1 MRILFVLTLLS
12 LIFNISLA
20 QDDFDTLVRPKV
32 SVVFKG
38 NKRTKASYLS
48 RFIQSSEKVPTLQ
61 IDSALLQEDLRRLRT
76 LPGIMSAQGQ
86 VNKSDTLVEMIFEVE
101 ERWTL
106 LPVGDF
112 GISQDNYWIGAGAM
126 EYNALG
132 KGIYL
137 YGYIQYKTPFAL
149 RAIIRFPYILGSNFG
164 AAYQAQYFEAY
175 ENTSQLNYDTYRFE
189 EHRLSGRYEL
199 VYEKELLFGVAHTI
213 EKIES
218 KNEII
223 DMKKSVRV
231 LAEVKF
237 QHLNYKHFL
246 IDGWK
251 NNFIFSYRIPYTHQK
266 TSIDFYDEL
275 RYYKTCHRLNLAC
288 RLAYGLSTEEE
299 SYYMPYVIDNYKNIR
314 GSGYRAYKGNQL
326 AMLNVEGR
334 FTLYHNDIG
343 GIQAIAFTDM
353 AKISSWIAF
362 STDHLN
368 ESLIYAGPGLRF
380 IYKKAYNAVLS
391 IDYGFDLA
399 FPEHGGIVIGWGQY
413 F

>member
-1 MRILFVLTLLS
+1 
-12 LIFNISLA
+12 
-20 QDDFDTLVRPKV
+20 
-32 SVVFKG
+32 
-38 NKRTKASYLS
+38 
-48 RFIQSSEKVPTLQ
+48 
-61 IDSALLQEDLRRLRT
+61 
-76 LPGIMSAQGQ
+76 LPGIMSARGQ
-86 VNKSDTLVEMIFEVE
+86 VNKSDTLVELIFQVE

-112 GISQDNYWIGAGAM
+112 GISHDNYWIGVGAM

-137 YGYIQYKTPFAL
+137 YGYLQYKTPFAL
-149 RAIIRFPYILGSNFG
+149 QAIVRFPYILGSNFG
-164 AAYQAQYFEAY
+164 AVYQAQYFEAH

-199 VYEKELLFGVAHTI
+199 VYEKNLQLGVAHTI

-218 KNEII
+218 KSEIV
-223 DMKKSVRV
+223 DVKKSIRI

-237 QHLNYKHFL
+237 QHLNYRHFL

-251 NNFIFSYRIPYTHQK
+251 NNFIFSYRIPYTSQK

-275 RYYKTCHRLNLAC
+275 RYYKTFRRLNLAC
-288 RLAYGLSTEEE
+288 RLAFGLSTEEE
-299 SYYMPYVIDNYKNIR
+299 SYYMPYIIDNYKNIR
-314 GSGYRAYKGNQL
+314 GSGYRSYKGNQL

-334 FTLYHNDIG
+334 FTLYQNAIG
-343 GIQAIAFTDM
+343 GIQTIVFTDM

-391 IDYGFDLA
+391 IDYGFNLA
-399 FPEHGGIVIGWGQY
+399 SPAQGGIVLGWGQY